1 MHADLLHPTRFLKSA
16 EFKGKDVTFT
26 IADVVVEEL
35 ERDDSSKERKGV
47 VGFRETEKLLVIN
60 KTNSKCIIAMFGVET
75 EAWKGKRVTF
85 FPFPMKDPFTG
96 EPITGI
102 RVRGSPDIEKSVSV
116 SIKLRKKKAQTMTMQ
131 RTGGAPTPLAGD
143 ELQAELDSISA
154 LIAATAPAEC
164 NAAWAGTNGLGVR
177 IGRLPPEDKKAK
189 TNEFKARR
197 SGASAPSEPPPP
209 ENGPPAEAEAP
220 PPA

>member
-26 IADVVVEEL
+26 IADVVMEEL
-35 ERDDSSKERKGV
+35 EREDNSKERKGV

-60 KTNSKCIIAMFGVET
+60 KTNAKCIIGMFGLET

-96 EPITGI
+96 DPITGI
-102 RVRGSPDIEKSVSV
+102 RVRGSPDIEKPVSV

-131 RTGGAPTPLAGD
+131 RTGGA
-143 ELQAELDSISA
+143 
-154 LIAATAPAEC
+154 APAP
-164 NAAWAGTNGLGVR
+164 NADPVEVQMETMRTQFRALTTSEAMDAMWTSGLGSRVAL
-177 IGRLPPEDKKAK
+177 LPAADQVVIKGDFATHRRALVAAAK
-189 TNEFKARR
+189 
-197 SGASAPSEPPPP
+197 SAEPPPGAEP
-209 ENGPPAEAEAP
+209 EASP